1 MPANIKFKERTKKQ
15 KPKWEKQLLSAAS
28 VIIQNDNYKGQSVF
42 LQLPRKVSRSHKQ
55 QLYLP
60 CLKTPDSFI
69 PTMVDGNT
77 HTHTHTYVRVF
88 FPLQNSQS
96 TPIPYKVIEIK
107 KKRKNPCNDTQI
119 ITPNSY
125 LQTESITVYY
135 QFLTNPKRQSKFS
148 LFSITLCSLLLL
160 EIVEDNYF
168 ASEFIAGIGAELTI
182 WHIANI

>member
-1 MPANIKFKERTKKQ
+1 
-15 KPKWEKQLLSAAS
+15 
-28 VIIQNDNYKGQSVF
+28 
-42 LQLPRKVSRSHKQ
+42 
-55 QLYLP
+55 
-60 CLKTPDSFI
+60 
-69 PTMVDGNT
+69 
-77 HTHTHTYVRVF
+77 VRVF
-88 FPLQNSQS
+88 FPLQNSRS

>member
-1 MPANIKFKERTKKQ
+1 METHN
-15 KPKWEKQLLSAAS
+15 
-28 VIIQNDNYKGQSVF
+28 
-42 LQLPRKVSRSHKQ
+42 
-55 QLYLP
+55 
-60 CLKTPDSFI
+60 SFI

-77 HTHTHTYVRVF
+77 LTYVRVF

-96 TPIPYKVIEIK
+96 TPIPYKVIEVK

-135 QFLTNPKRQSKFS
+135 QFLTTPKRQSKFS

-160 EIVEDNYF
+160 GIVEDNYF

-182 WHIANI
+182 WHLANI